1 MTLVRGLYLVSVKRA
16 DVLIRAVGPEFVL
29 AQHDVLYFTGLVESL
44 GQVCADYGLM
54 AVTSEQDSDDEDELD
69 RHGKGG
75 CRAGQKLL
83 EMPFNTF

>member
-1 MTLVRGLYLVSVKRA
+1 MTLLRGLYLVSVRRD

-54 AVTSEQDSDDEDELD
+54 AVTSEQDSDDEKEID
-69 RHGKGG
+69 RGG
-75 CRAGQKLL
+75 AGQGRTWQKLL
-83 EMPFNTF
+83 NMPFNTF